1 MRAMTRVKVPIFT
14 PADID
19 FLQEYVSVMGP
30 VATALDKLQG
40 ESQAYL
46 SCLLPIIAIT
56 NLNLKKIQEEKY
68 LAYCMPLVNT
78 LIAGIEKRFGHLLS
92 DQEFQLAAAFH
103 PRFRLLW
110 LEKCRPTMVDSV
122 RLMMETV
129 LEQGLKDEQESLAS
143 ASEESTEETEGDDF
157 FAAITQPSRASS
169 SGSARSLKIKAQSL
183 LVTWLDGSS
192 KNDLSA
198 ATFLGE
204 PAIIKL
210 FVKYNTT
217 IPSSAAVEH
226 LFSIGKEILR
236 ARRCMLTDSTF
247 EKLMFMKGNMRYMG
261 SLEELR
267 KKTAK

>member
-14 PADID
+14 PADVD

-46 SCLLPIIAIT
+46 GCLLPIIAIT

-143 ASEESTEETEGDDF
+143 ASEEST
-157 FAAITQPSRASS
+157 
-169 SGSARSLKIKAQSL
+169 
-183 LVTWLDGSS
+183 
-192 KNDLSA
+192 
-198 ATFLGE
+198 
-204 PAIIKL
+204 
-210 FVKYNTT
+210 
-217 IPSSAAVEH
+217 
-226 LFSIGKEILR
+226 
-236 ARRCMLTDSTF
+236 
-247 EKLMFMKGNMRYMG
+247 
-261 SLEELR
+261 
-267 KKTAK
+267 